1 MEGYSCNVVLYDPK
15 VVLKISN
22 MLLCVNIKNL
32 HIAFFCHT
40 KVSPLWNIIKIRRH
54 SYLYS
59 FLEKCFGGH
68 RPGGARRMAR
78 GFCIFFG

>member
-22 MLLCVNIKNL
+22 MLLCVNRKNL
-32 HIAFFCHT
+32 HIAFFCHA
-40 KVSPLWNIIKIRRH
+40 KVSPLWNIKKTRRH

-59 FLEKCFGGH
+59 FLEKCFGGA